1 MSAMFSLA
9 LPREDVLKGTVS
21 EAEFAARLGTVISGD
36 GPVDYV
42 DPVRFFANTYPTKG
56 LKELLDQVIRR
67 LTGTAGSVS
76 SVFRLDTSFG
86 GGKTHGLIA
95 LIHAARSGTAVPN
108 LDEFAPGLPRLS
120 GARVAAFDGEA
131 ADPTNGRP
139 LEPGIRAYT
148 PWGEIAW
155 QLGGKAAF
163 DVIKPSDEAR
173 RAPGADTLREM
184 IGNEPTLIVL
194 DELGEWLRKC
204 PEAGGRD
211 QIPGFIKALFSAV
224 ESCPRA
230 ALVFTL
236 AVRSDGT
243 ANDAFSSENQQLA
256 KIMAEAESVA
266 GRKAT
271 ILNPTSDEETVAVL
285 RRRLFDQVDPM
296 PESLL
301 SAYRARWTD
310 DMDKGT
316 GNAAERLA
324 ESWPFHPDLI
334 DVLTD
339 KTSTIAEFQRVR
351 GMLRI
356 LAKTVAA
363 LWKSQPADAGMIH
376 VHHIDLGVEEIRR
389 EFTTR
394 LQQGAYDPAIL
405 NDVAGTPDKPAL
417 AEEHDKLHHSG
428 LPAYTRYLART
439 IFVHSVAFNHDLQGL
454 SAARLRFSMAAPSL
468 DPDMTK
474 AALQR
479 FLGDSAYLDDRP
491 GAPLKFNA
499 AANLQQIVNRE
510 TKRVDKETL
519 RTELDSRIKDIFGGG
534 SKGTFE
540 LVAFP
545 AGPFDVDDT
554 VDDGRPK
561 LVLFHHQH
569 QSVGHDIDRVPDI
582 VERIFSRKGADEKGI
597 RMLRNNLVFLL
608 ADEKKIEDIEAAMAR
623 RLALRALIQ
632 ADRIKDLADYQQ
644 EKVRQEEAKSE
655 MGLAQAVQGCYRH
668 LLYPSK
674 NQLGGGNVPLAHAV
688 IDAPG
693 TAADPGAG
701 QKQVLRYLRDAGKI
715 RSGEDP
721 ADQPAFIRDRTPLK
735 KGQMTTAALRE
746 EFRTDVTLP
755 MHLGDDPLKKVIIK
769 GIDDGVFVYLHEGL
783 MAGQGDPIPSIRV
796 EESALV
802 FTMDYAKS
810 HGIWPRPAPAPTPG
824 TGPASQPGAA
834 PGTGGAAPTGGTPG
848 TGAGQP
854 GGPAGGPAYP
864 LPGGGPGI
872 PGVAEAREFRKD
884 GPLKDALEQLFNAV
898 KAAKVDKLTRLT
910 IEPVDHSEGFKLL
923 SPSGSLTIAQ
933 ASATIKAAL
942 EMSDG
947 EFEIEMKGSAKNAQN
962 ARSWLEGQVRAAA
975 DKSVDIKLE
984 YAFEPPLDVN
994 GTGPQVIIDTLTK
1007 FGTAAAFVTAR
1018 AEN

>member
-1 MSAMFSLA
+1 MSAMFGLA
-9 LPREDVLKGTVS
+9 LPREDVLKGSVS
-21 EAEFAARLGTVISGD
+21 EAEFAARLGPVISAD

-42 DPVRFFANTYPTKG
+42 DPARFFSNTYPTKG
-56 LKELLDQVIRR
+56 LKELLDQVLRR
-67 LTGTAGSVS
+67 LTGTSGAVS

-95 LIHAARSGTAVPN
+95 LIHAARAGTSVPN
-108 LDEFAPGLPRLS
+108 LDEFAAGIPKMS

-139 LEPGIRAYT
+139 LEPGVRAYT

-155 QLGGKAAF
+155 QLGGKPAF

-184 IGNEPTLIVL
+184 IGDEPTLIVL

-211 QIPGFIKALFSAV
+211 QIPAFIKALFSAV
-224 ESCPRA
+224 ESSPRA

-285 RRRLFDQVDPM
+285 RRRLFERVDPM
-296 PESLL
+296 PSGLVA
-301 SAYRARWTD
+301 AYRARWSD
-310 DMDKGT
+310 DMDKGS

-324 ESWPFHPDLI
+324 ECWPFHPDLI

-356 LAKTVAA
+356 LAKTVASV
-363 LWKSQPADAGMIH
+363 WETKPDDADMIH
-376 VHHIDLGVEEIRR
+376 VHHIDLGAEEIRR

-394 LQQGAYDPAIL
+394 LQQGAFDPAIL
-405 NDVAGTPDKPAL
+405 NDVAGTLEKPAL
-417 AEEHDKLHHSG
+417 AEELDNLHHGG
-428 LPAYTRYLART
+428 LPSYTRYLART
-439 IFVHSVAFNHDLQGL
+439 IFVHSIAFNHDLQGL
-454 SAARLRFSMAAPSL
+454 SAARLRFSMAAPKL

-491 GAPLKFNA
+491 GSPLKFNA

-534 SKGTFE
+534 TKATFD

-545 AGPFDVDDT
+545 AGPFDVEDI
-554 VDDGRPK
+554 VDDGRPR

-569 QSVGHDIDRVPDI
+569 MSVGHDIDKVPDL
-582 VERIFSRKGADEKGI
+582 VERIFSRKGSDEKGI

-655 MGLAQAVQGCYRH
+655 MAVAQTIQGCYRH

-715 RSGEDP
+715 RSAEDP

-735 KGQMTTAALRE
+735 KGQMTTAAMRE

-755 MHLGDDPLKKVIIK
+755 IHLGDDPLKKVIIK
-769 GIDDGVFVYLHEGL
+769 GIEDGVFVYRHEGL
-783 MAGQGDPIPSIRV
+783 MAGQGDPIPSIRI
-796 EESALV
+796 EESAVVL
-802 FTMDYAKS
+802 TMDYAKA
-810 HGIWPRPAPAPTPG
+810 HGIWPRPAPT
-824 TGPASQPGAA
+824 PASGAA
-834 PGTGGAAPTGGTPG
+834 PGVSPATSGASPAAAPPETGDGQPQAPTGGP
-848 TGAGQP
+848 ASLLP
-854 GGPAGGPAYP
+854 IGGPAI
-864 LPGGGPGI
+864 PGI
-872 PGVAEAREFRKD
+872 SEPKEFQKS

-898 KAAKVDKLTRLT
+898 KAAKTDKLTKLT
-910 IEPVDHSEGFKLL
+910 IEPVDYSDGFKLL
-923 SPSGSLTIAQ
+923 SPSGSLTMAH

-942 EMSDG
+942 EMPDG
-947 EFEIEMKGSAKNAQN
+947 ELEIDMKGSAKNAQN

-975 DKSVDIKLE
+975 DKSVDVKLE
-984 YAFEPPLDVN
+984 YAFDPALDVN
-994 GTGPQVIIDTLTK
+994 GPGPQAIIDTLTK